1 MKQWPIVI
9 KRKSSFDPWLHCCS
23 FMGCLPKFW
32 PYSQKSIA
40 KKKPCFLGLIG
51 SGRTN
56 VSTVASIAQAQNRD
70 GQPVDAVAAFASL
83 GSFGTCASN
92 QERDMHRWLRNLHGT
107 NLDMYYT
114 PFELEVGLPVGF
126 AWVLS
131 YKKRCWRKINV
142 VSVALFCSV
151 WVPTQVRDETDTKT
165 MLIPTLLPHEILHA
179 VAAAGQE
186 QARFLTETKWFP
198 GFKNHRVFS
207 YMSIYM
213 CNMYTYVFMCI
224 YIYYVYTV
232 LLHQCSQPC

>member
-131 YKKRCWRKINV
+131 YKKRC
-142 VSVALFCSV
+142 
-151 WVPTQVRDETDTKT
+151 
-165 MLIPTLLPHEILHA
+165 
-179 VAAAGQE
+179 
-186 QARFLTETKWFP
+186 
-198 GFKNHRVFS
+198 
-207 YMSIYM
+207 
-213 CNMYTYVFMCI
+213 
-224 YIYYVYTV
+224 
-232 LLHQCSQPC
+232 